1 MKRLSSLAILIACGL
16 TTFPSN
22 AQDAEQTDSFDV
34 STLTCAELSGASEA
48 DASLA
53 IVMIY
58 GYVAGDKDYTSQSA
72 LKIETVIKSALI
84 GCASAPD
91 QTVVSALENA
101 GIGEA
106 S

>member
-34 STLTCAELSGASEA
+34 STLTCAELSGAPEA

-53 IVMIY
+53 IVMVY

-72 LKIETVIKSALI
+72 HKIETVIKSALTS
-84 GCASAPD
+84 CAASPE
-91 QTVVSALENA
+91 QTVIAALESA